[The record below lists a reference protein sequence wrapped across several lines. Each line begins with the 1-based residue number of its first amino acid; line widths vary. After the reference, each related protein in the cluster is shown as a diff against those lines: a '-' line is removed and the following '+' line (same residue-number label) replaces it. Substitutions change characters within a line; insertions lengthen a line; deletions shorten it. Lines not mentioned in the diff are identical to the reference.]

1 MKSSVIIASPPTEH
15 EKMALQRM
23 EDMFPPQNHI
33 VIFGPLVPMRNGG
46 NKGAGEYTV

>member
-1 MKSSVIIASPPTEH
+1 
-15 EKMALQRM
+15 MALQRM

-46 NKGAGEYTV
+46 NKEMDAVLICPKGMFNVEMKN